1 MYVLAS
7 ILFAVIIC
15 ESSST
20 PLFKRNLELL
30 DMMKTPLLMT
40 YRTEVPE
47 NQLYYLTQLH
57 DVPTHNYFR
66 RASSFQHLNE

>member
-1 MYVLAS
+1 MRILAALVFLAFVCG
-7 ILFAVIIC
+7 I
-15 ESSST
+15 SSL

-40 YRTEVPE
+40 YREHVPE

-57 DVPTHNYFR
+57 DVPTHHYFR
-66 RASSFQHLNE
+66 RDSGVVPRI